1 MLFSS
6 IFQIF
11 KKAKEYREQFVK
23 SFNLQESIKIKN
35 DEQARKYMLF
45 TEKLQK

>member
-11 KKAKEYREQFVK
+11 KNVT
-23 SFNLQESIKIKN
+23 L
-35 DEQARKYMLF
+35 
-45 TEKLQK
+45 